1 MKTEFY
7 FIFILVIAVLSS
19 CSSKPEKSYE
29 EKGTGSSYYVYGKK
43 YTTITSSKGFYQSGT
58 ASWYGKK
65 FHGRKTANGETYNM
79 HQMTCAHKTLP
90 FNTEL
95 EVENLI
101 NNKKIIV
108 RVNDRGPF
116 VKGRIIDLS
125 YKAAKE
131 LGIDISGTAPVTIK
145 SLHKGNFDKGDFS
158 VQTGSFANHDNALNL
173 KKELLKQFSHVFI
186 TSAEING
193 QTFYRVRAGKFKS
206 LEQAQV
212 NEEKLRNNGFPNAFA
227 VALD

>member
-1 MKTEFY
+1 MKTKFF
-7 FIFILVIAVLSS
+7 FIFILFILILSS
-19 CSSKPEKSYE
+19 CSSKQQNHEEKS
-29 EKGTGSSYYVYGKK
+29 TGSSYYVYGKK
-43 YTTITSSKGFYQSGT
+43 YTPVKSSKGFYQSGN

-79 HQMTCAHKTLP
+79 YEMTCAHKTLP

-101 NNKKIIV
+101 NKKKTIV

-131 LGIDISGTAPVTIK
+131 LGIDISGTAPVIIK
-145 SLHKGNFDKGDFS
+145 SLNKGNFDKGNFS

-173 KKELLKQFSHVFI
+173 KKELLNKFSHVFI

-206 LEQAQV
+206 LYQAEI
-212 NEEKLRNNGFPNAFA
+212 NEEKLRKNGFPNAFA